1 MKKTL
6 LAISLVFA
14 LFVVNSSTEIGERGN
29 TTKNENKE
37 FLFSKDL
44 KVIENIH
51 SQSLKGGISVSWNI
65 NYAYFSLLENENYS
79 LSVRYNTKMD
89 AARFEKGFTNKDWA
103 IVSDIDLQTTSIT
116 ISDLEHDEDYA
127 FQIGLSNSDEIFWT
141 DSSFAKTKG
150 PWDLVD
156 FLILLGALGL
166 FLYGMNVLSDGLQ
179 LAAGKSLRNILSS
192 ITSNR
197 FKGVLTGV
205 GITAIIQ
212 SSSLT
217 TVMVV
222 SFVNAGILTLTQAA
236 GVIMG
241 SNIGTTVTAWLIDI
255 FGFKVDIGPYTLI
268 LLAVGLPLMF
278 LKSKKAKNI
287 ANVLVGF
294 ALLFLGLSFLKNSV
308 PDVSADSPLVSFFV
322 TLNDIPYFSTI
333 IFVIFG
339 ALLTVIIQSSSATLA
354 LTMTLMASGVIP
366 FEAGAAMVLGEN
378 IGTTITAE
386 LASTI
391 GNVYAKRAA
400 RIHSSFNVFGVF
412 WVLLIFPFFL
422 RFVVS
427 LTESISGGNP
437 MLNPAEF
444 GSTGLAILH
453 TVFNVANT
461 FIMILLVPY
470 LVKFSNLT
478 VKMKKDKDEAHHL
491 EFIGNPVDKSPEL
504 SLLEVKK
511 ELAKFGDISSRM
523 SKFSK
528 QLFTE
533 TDIKIQ
539 KDILERIK
547 KYEDITDSVEV
558 EVANYLNKIVI
569 GGVNEN
575 QAIRINGMNRISSN
589 LERIGDV
596 FYQLSLAF
604 EKKHEDKIKFSK
616 IQEQRIMEMFDLVDE
631 AFVVMNENLNKRVED
646 VTLTKANEIEAKI
659 NTKRDEIRSEYY
671 TLMLKDNSENVEGE
685 LLYNNVYNLLERVG
699 DHIINVSEGII
710 GKI

>member
-1 MKKTL
+1 MKKAL
-6 LAISLVFA
+6 LVISLVFA
-14 LFVVNSSTEIGERGN
+14 LFVVNSSTEIGAKN
-29 TTKNENKE
+29 DTTKKENKE
-37 FLFSKDL
+37 FLFSPDSEI
-44 KVIENIH
+44 IENIH
-51 SQSLKGGISVSWNI
+51 SQSLKGGFLVNWHI
-65 NYAYFSLLENENYS
+65 NYDYLDFLKDENYS
-79 LSVRYNTKMD
+79 LSVRYNTKMNAD
-89 AARFEKGFTNKDWA
+89 RYEKGYTDKSWSVIEN
-103 IVSDIDLQTTSIT
+103 IDLKTTSIS
-116 ISDLEHDEDYA
+116 IKDLSKSEEYA
-127 FQIGLSNSDEIFWT
+127 YQIGVSNSVETIWSKSNFVT
-141 DSSFAKTKG
+141 TKG
-150 PWDLVD
+150 VWNLVD

-166 FLYGMNVLSDGLQ
+166 FLYGMNVLSEGLQ

-222 SFVNAGILTLTQAA
+222 SFVNAGILSLTQAA

-287 ANVLVGF
+287 ANVFVGF
-294 ALLFLGLSFLKNSV
+294 ALLFLGLSFLKSSV
-308 PDVSADSPLVSFFV
+308 PDVGPDSPLVSFFV
-322 TLNDIPYFSTI
+322 TLNNIPYISTI

-339 ALLTVIIQSSSATLA
+339 AVLTVIIQSSSATIA

-400 RIHSSFNVFGVF
+400 RIHSSFNLFGVL
-412 WVLLIFPFFL
+412 WVLLVFPFFMK
-422 RFVVS
+422 FVVY

-437 MLNPAEF
+437 ILNPAEF

-453 TVFNVANT
+453 TTFNLANT
-461 FIMILLVPY
+461 FMMIWLVPY
-470 LVKFSNLT
+470 LVRFVNHT
-478 VKMKKDKDEAHHL
+478 VKSKKEKDESYQL
-491 EFIGNPVDKSPEL
+491 EFIGRAVDKAPEL

-523 SKFSK
+523 SKFAR
-528 QLFTE
+528 QLLTE
-533 TDIKIQ
+533 TNSKIQ
-539 KDILERIK
+539 EDILERIK

-604 EKKHEDKIKFSK
+604 EKKHEDKIIFLE
-616 IQEQRIMEMFDLVDE
+616 IQEQRIIEMFDLVDE
-631 AFVVMNENLNKRVED
+631 AFIIMNENLNKRMEE
-646 VTLTKANEIEAKI
+646 VTLAKANEIEKRI
-659 NTKRDEIRSEYY
+659 NDKRDEIRSEYY

>member
-29 TTKNENKE
+29 TTKKENKE

-79 LSVRYNTKMD
+79 LSVRYNTKID
-89 AARFEKGFTNKDWA
+89 AARFEKGFTNKDWTTL
-103 IVSDIDLQTTSIT
+103 SDINLETTSIT
-116 ISDLEHDEDYA
+116 ISDLEYDEDYV
-127 FQIGLSNSDEIFWT
+127 FQIGLSNSDEIVWS

-150 PWDLVD
+150 SWDLVD

-222 SFVNAGILTLTQAA
+222 SFVNAGILSLTQAA

-241 SNIGTTVTAWLIDI
+241 ANIGTTVTAWLIDI

-287 ANVLVGF
+287 ANVFVGF
-294 ALLFLGLSFLKNSV
+294 ALLFLGLSFLKSSV
-308 PDVSADSPLVSFFV
+308 PDVGPDSPLVSFFV
-322 TLNDIPYFSTI
+322 TLNNIPYISTI

-339 ALLTVIIQSSSATLA
+339 AVLTVIIQSSSATIA

-400 RIHSSFNVFGVF
+400 RIHSSFNLFGVL
-412 WVLLIFPFFL
+412 WVLLVFPFFMK
-422 RFVVS
+422 FVVY

-437 MLNPAEF
+437 ILNPAEF

-453 TVFNVANT
+453 TTFNLANT
-461 FIMILLVPY
+461 FMMIWLVPY
-470 LVKFSNLT
+470 LVRFVNHT
-478 VKMKKDKDEAHHL
+478 VKSKKEKDESYQL
-491 EFIGNPVDKSPEL
+491 EFIGRAVDKAPEL

-523 SKFSK
+523 SKFAR
-528 QLFTE
+528 QLLTE
-533 TDIKIQ
+533 TNSKIQ
-539 KDILERIK
+539 EDILERIK

-604 EKKHEDKIKFSK
+604 EKKHEDKIIFLE
-616 IQEQRIMEMFDLVDE
+616 IQEQRIIEMFDLVDE
-631 AFVVMNENLNKRVED
+631 AFIIMNENLNKRMEE
-646 VTLTKANEIEAKI
+646 VTLAKANEIEKRI
-659 NTKRDEIRSEYY
+659 NDKRDEIRSEYY

>member
-29 TTKNENKE
+29 TTKKENKE

-79 LSVRYNTKMD
+79 LSVRYNTKID
-89 AARFEKGFTNKDWA
+89 AARFEKGFTNKDWTTL
-103 IVSDIDLQTTSIT
+103 SDINLETTSIT
-116 ISDLEHDEDYA
+116 ISDLEYDEDYV
-127 FQIGLSNSDEIFWT
+127 FQIGLSNSDEIVWS

-205 GITAIIQ
+205 GITAMIQ

-222 SFVNAGILTLTQAA
+222 SFVNAGILSLTQAA

-255 FGFKVDIGPYTLI
+255 FGFKVDIGPYTLV

-287 ANVLVGF
+287 ANVFVGF
-294 ALLFLGLSFLKNSV
+294 ALLFLGLSFLKSSV
-308 PDVSADSPLVSFFV
+308 PDVGPDSPLVSFFV
-322 TLNDIPYFSTI
+322 TLNNIPYISTI

-339 ALLTVIIQSSSATLA
+339 AVLTVIIQSSSATIA

-400 RIHSSFNVFGVF
+400 RIHSSFNLFGVL
-412 WVLLIFPFFL
+412 WVLLVFPFFMK
-422 RFVVS
+422 FVVY

-437 MLNPAEF
+437 ILNPAEF

-453 TVFNVANT
+453 TTFNLANT
-461 FIMILLVPY
+461 FMMIWLVPY
-470 LVKFSNLT
+470 LVRFVNHT
-478 VKMKKDKDEAHHL
+478 VKSKKEKDESYQL
-491 EFIGNPVDKSPEL
+491 EFIGRAVDKAPEL

-523 SKFSK
+523 SKFAR
-528 QLFTE
+528 QLLTE
-533 TDIKIQ
+533 TNSKIQ
-539 KDILERIK
+539 EDILERIK

-604 EKKHEDKIKFSK
+604 EKKHEDKIIFSE
-616 IQEQRIMEMFDLVDE
+616 IQEQRIIEMFDLVDE
-631 AFVVMNENLNKRVED
+631 AFIIMNENLNKRMEE
-646 VTLTKANEIEAKI
+646 VTLAKANEIEKRI
-659 NTKRDEIRSEYY
+659 NDKRDEIRSEYY